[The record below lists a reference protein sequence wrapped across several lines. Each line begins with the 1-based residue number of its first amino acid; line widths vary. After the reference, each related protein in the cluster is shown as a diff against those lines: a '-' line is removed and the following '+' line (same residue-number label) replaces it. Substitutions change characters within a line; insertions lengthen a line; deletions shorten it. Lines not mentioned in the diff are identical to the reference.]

1 MDKKKQIEV
10 LKHKIRAV
18 GRMARLWDI
27 RKKNTTLILN
37 LKEMCPDGKIPA
49 GTLIKGKEGI
59 TDKLKAFLLMKNLDR
74 ENEKW
79 HGPRKYTL
87 DQLSNTAK
95 MEKDEFSEGYQ
106 HLKDS
111 QMNNARRTTLP
122 AKTNKSLLNP
132 SASS

>member
-1 MDKKKQIEV
+1 MPEEEQIKEIFTKRLSQLMDKKKQIEV

-59 TDKLKAFLLMKNLDR
+59 TDQLKCFLMMKNLDR

-95 MEKDEFSEGYQ
+95 MQNDDFSDGYKA
-106 HLKDS
+106 L
-111 QMNNARRTTLP
+111 
-122 AKTNKSLLNP
+122 
-132 SASS
+132 